1 MTRIIA
7 GERKGM
13 QLRNPKGKSIRPT
26 TDRTKEW
33 IFSVLFDVQNARVLD
48 LFCGAGNLGLEAL
61 SRGAARCSFVDR
73 ATASVKLTGQNIQRA
88 KYADRATTVHTDV
101 FRFLQHHPDEFDL
114 IFADPPYRYPE
125 TDRLLALVLP
135 WLSSAG
141 RFVFESDA
149 PYGDTLPEQ
158 MIELRTKSLGT
169 TTVTIYG
176 KM

>member
-7 GERKGM
+7 GERKGL
-13 QLRNPKGKSIRPT
+13 QLQNPKGKNIRPT
-26 TDRTKEW
+26 MDRTKEW

-61 SRGAARCSFVDR
+61 SRGATGCTFVDQ
-73 ATASVKLTGQNIQRA
+73 ASASLQLTRQNIQRA
-88 KYADRATTVHTDV
+88 KYSDRTTTVQADV
-101 FRFLQHHPDEFDL
+101 FRYLQRDPDAFDL
-114 IFADPPYRYPE
+114 IFADPPYHYHK
-125 TDRLLALVLP
+125 TDELLALVLP
-135 WLSSAG
+135 WLSSVG

-149 PYGDTLPEQ
+149 PYENSLPEQ
-158 MIELRTKSLGT
+158 MVELRKKSLGT